1 MNRLLLAMGAFV
13 ALGILAWTTLGDER
27 IRLVTLAV
35 LAMFALK
42 TWLRRD
48 DVMHPDGESESGTE
62 LSIKPSPVEDGTEG

>member
-13 ALGILAWTTLGDER
+13 ALGILAWTTLSDER

-42 TWLRRD
+42 TWLHRKD
-48 DVMHPDGESESGTE
+48 AVHPDGESGT
-62 LSIKPSPVEDGTEG
+62 K